1 MYLDQAILRLNNINW
16 SLVGTVSNK
25 EDADVGYEFMRR
37 LASFFKETQLA
48 PKPPGLANVANLL
61 GDSEGEIEIAAL
73 CNSDVVQFLSEDKNI
88 QRMMQYYLQLAR
100 YADKNPDVH
109 RYISIYD
116 PLITLLE
123 RGGVFRITLRELV
136 IKNGGTY
143 PLNGW
148 YERFFDKAPL
158 DGLNKKGQ

>member
-1 MYLDQAILRLNNINW
+1 MYLDQAILKLNNINW
-16 SLVGTVSNK
+16 NLVGTVPNK

-37 LASFFKETQLA
+37 LAGFFKEKQLA

-61 GDSEGEIEIAAL
+61 GDSEREIEIAAL

-109 RYISIYD
+109 RYMSIYD
-116 PLITLLE
+116 PLIILLE
-123 RGGVFRITLRELV
+123 RGGAFRITLRELE
-136 IKNGGTY
+136 INNGGTY

-148 YERFFDKAPL
+148 YERFVDKAPL
-158 DGLNKKGQ
+158 EV